1 MNYYR
6 LFRKIIK
13 WFPVVFSTVK
23 NSLPSKAW
31 KPNLTL
37 PFLTGS
43 RWLKEGFMF
52 SFSKGNSAKVNA
64 TRFADF
70 TFLTQINYTKR
81 TSPKYV
87 VIYLLRACKRIPT
100 LFFAF
105 LLFLLAFFVSKIS
118 VMHFVSKESDHWELL
133 HNLRLQKER
142 YLNSTADR
150 QHEEIVFTDYI
161 SWMRI
166 ISFWLLTT
174 AD

>member
-6 LFRKIIK
+6 LLRKIIK

-81 TSPKYV
+81 TSPNMLLYIYYV
-87 VIYLLRACKRIPT
+87 RAKGFRRFSL
-100 LFFAF
+100 LFFRFYWLFLFQRF
-105 LLFLLAFFVSKIS
+105 LLCILSLKKVITENFCTIYGYRRKDI
-118 VMHFVSKESDHWELL
+118 
-133 HNLRLQKER
+133 
-142 YLNSTADR
+142 
-150 QHEEIVFTDYI
+150 
-161 SWMRI
+161 
-166 ISFWLLTT
+166 
-174 AD
+174 